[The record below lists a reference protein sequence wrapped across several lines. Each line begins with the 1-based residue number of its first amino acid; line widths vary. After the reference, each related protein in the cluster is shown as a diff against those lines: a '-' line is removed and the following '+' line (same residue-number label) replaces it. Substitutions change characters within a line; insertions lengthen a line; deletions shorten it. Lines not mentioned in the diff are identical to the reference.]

1 MPLLIALVNG
11 LAPLVISLL
20 ILMPLWP
27 SKAGFPLPLPPLYA
41 AISVALSLV
50 FLLGL
55 FIGHIA
61 KAYWLRS
68 GIQTLLVPA
77 LTATMIF
84 LIAKY

>member
-1 MPLLIALVNG
+1 M
-11 LAPLVISLL
+11 
-20 ILMPLWP
+20 
-27 SKAGFPLPLPPLYA
+27 PPLYA
-41 AISVALSLV
+41 AISVALFLV